1 MNEIGNMLRVTRESS
16 GVSIEEASRDLNIK
30 EVILE
35 NIEDGKIGSF
45 KDVFLLKTYI
55 YDYAKYLGL
64 DGDKLI
70 DSFNEYLFEYTSKIP
85 IDDIE
90 KAIVEQKKEEN
101 KEAKERIVSPYT
113 NSVRKTGK
121 WLIVLYIVVAI
132 IALLVVLWA
141 VKLLTGNTST
151 TNMVSYIDR

>member
-85 IDDIE
+85 IKEIKQATEE
-90 KAIVEQKKEEN
+90 KTKEEE
-101 KEAKERIVSPYT
+101 KEDVISSPYT
-113 NSVRKTGK
+113 MVPKKHSKRFYTIVYVSLVILAV
-121 WLIVLYIVVAI
+121 LILAWSLKQITI
-132 IALLVVLWA
+132 NKRI
-141 VKLLTGNTST
+141 TDEI
-151 TNMVSYIDR
+151 SYLD

>member
-35 NIEDGKIGSF
+35 TIEDGKIGSF

-85 IDDIE
+85 IKEIKQATEE
-90 KAIVEQKKEEN
+90 KTKEEE
-101 KEAKERIVSPYT
+101 KEDVISSPYT
-113 NSVRKTGK
+113 MVPKKHSKRFYTIVYVSLVILAV
-121 WLIVLYIVVAI
+121 LILAWSLKQITI
-132 IALLVVLWA
+132 NKRI
-141 VKLLTGNTST
+141 TDEI
-151 TNMVSYIDR
+151 SYLD

>member
-85 IDDIE
+85 IKEIKQATEE
-90 KAIVEQKKEEN
+90 KTKEEG
-101 KEAKERIVSPYT
+101 KEDVISSPYT
-113 NSVRKTGK
+113 MVPKKHSKRFYTIVYVSLVILAV
-121 WLIVLYIVVAI
+121 LILAWSLKQITI
-132 IALLVVLWA
+132 NKRI
-141 VKLLTGNTST
+141 TDEI
-151 TNMVSYIDR
+151 SYLD

>member
-85 IDDIE
+85 IKEIKQATEE
-90 KAIVEQKKEEN
+90 KTKEEE
-101 KEAKERIVSPYT
+101 KEDVISSPYT
-113 NSVRKTGK
+113 MVPKKHSKRFYTIVYVSLVILAV
-121 WLIVLYIVVAI
+121 LILAWSLKQITI
-132 IALLVVLWA
+132 NKRI
-141 VKLLTGNTST
+141 TDEI
-151 TNMVSYIDR
+151 SYID

>member
-85 IDDIE
+85 IKEIKQATEE
-90 KAIVEQKKEEN
+90 KTKEEE
-101 KEAKERIVSPYT
+101 KEDVISSPYT
-113 NSVRKTGK
+113 MVPKKHSKRFYTIVYVS
-121 WLIVLYIVVAI
+121 LIILAVLILAWSLKQI
-132 IALLVVLWA
+132 TIN
-141 VKLLTGNTST
+141 KRITDEI
-151 TNMVSYIDR
+151 SYLD

>member
-1 MNEIGNMLRVTRESS
+1 MNEIGNILRVTRESS
-16 GVSIEEASRDLNIK
+16 GVSIEEASHDLDIK

-85 IDDIE
+85 VKEIKHAAEE
-90 KAIVEQKKEEN
+90 KAKEED
-101 KEAKERIVSPYT
+101 KQDRVSSPYT
-113 NSVRKTGK
+113 MIPKKHSKRFYTILYVSIIILAF
-121 WLIVLYIVVAI
+121 LILAWSLKQITI
-132 IALLVVLWA
+132 NKRI
-141 VKLLTGNTST
+141 TDEI
-151 TNMVSYIDR
+151 SYLD

>member
-85 IDDIE
+85 IKEIKQATEE
-90 KAIVEQKKEEN
+90 KTKEEE
-101 KEAKERIVSPYT
+101 KEDVISSPYT
-113 NSVRKTGK
+113 MVPKKHSKRFYTIVYISLVILAV
-121 WLIVLYIVVAI
+121 LILAWSLKQITI
-132 IALLVVLWA
+132 NKRI
-141 VKLLTGNTST
+141 TDEI
-151 TNMVSYIDR
+151 SYLD